1 MKILPIAC
9 ITVAL
14 LAGIATSQIA
24 SALDEKCENLYLALK
39 EYENAKEAWVN
50 ASVDS
55 KSLSRKSDVL
65 PIIKELAQQRATIKE
80 KRAIQALLNLKGSLS
95 VMEVAKDWQIPN
107 YEGIANFRHLR
118 FYMLAADV
126 ACSE

>member
-1 MKILPIAC
+1 MKTLPTAC
-9 ITVAL
+9 VTVTL
-14 LAGIATSQIA
+14 LAGIAISQTA
-24 SALDEKCENLYLALK
+24 SAVDEKCENLYLALK

-55 KSLSRKSDVL
+55 ESFSREPDVL
-65 PIIKELAQQRATIKE
+65 PIIKELAQQRAAIKE
-80 KRAIQALLNLKGSLS
+80 ERAVQALLNLKGALS
-95 VMEVAKDWQIPN
+95 VMEVAKDWQVPS

-126 ACSE
+126 ACP